1 MRWEDVPKIPEDSDG
16 VVVRV
21 RAPAC
26 PIDNGANWRQ
36 AVIAVALVV
45 LMGWLAVSAL
55 TTDPIPWIP
64 AVLALVGVAGG
75 FFMVASVIKSR
86 VDRRS

>member
-16 VVVRV
+16 VVIQV

-26 PIDNGANWRQ
+26 PINNGANWRQ
-36 AVIAVALVV
+36 FAISVALVV
-45 LMGWLAVSAL
+45 LMGWLAIGAL
-55 TTDPIPWIP
+55 TTDPISWIP
-64 AVLALVGVAGG
+64 ALLAIVGVGGG

-86 VDRRS
+86 MRTH